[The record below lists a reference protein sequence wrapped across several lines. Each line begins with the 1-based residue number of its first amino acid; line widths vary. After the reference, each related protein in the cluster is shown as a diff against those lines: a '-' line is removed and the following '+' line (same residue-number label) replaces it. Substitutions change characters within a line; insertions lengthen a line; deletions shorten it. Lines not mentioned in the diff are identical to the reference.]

1 MAERPIPAVILGGWE
16 NAVSVARTLWRAGV
30 PVDVLADQLT
40 DCPVRHSRARRRYV
54 PRGRRETLAAH
65 WLGWLDGASA
75 PAVLLPCS
83 DEALEF
89 IARHR
94 GPLEA
99 VGHRP
104 IESDDSAVL
113 AVLDKQAS
121 YAIARAA
128 GIPAPLTAMVST
140 PDELAASELPFP
152 CGVKPVHSHRFRRL
166 YPVEQKGGVL
176 MDAEHAR
183 RVLEPILAQD
193 CPMLL
198 TEVIAGPD
206 DSYRSYFT
214 FIDGDGEPLLHFT
227 KRKLRQYPPHFGL
240 GTYHLTEWNAEV
252 ADLGLRFARA
262 AGLRGIVNVEFKRDI
277 RDGQLKLVECNPRFT
292 QANEQLRVAGVDLA
306 RLAYN
311 RLAGLPSP
319 AVSSFTEHLAMW
331 LPFNDLRA
339 LRAYRR
345 SGELSIG
352 AWAATLA
359 HRQVLPLFAFDDPRP
374 SFWWWRARTTA
385 LASDAARRLTR
396 ARRPLPV
403 TNPYA

>member
-1 MAERPIPAVILGGWE
+1 MADTPIPAVVLGGWE

-30 PVDVLADQLT
+30 PVDALADSLT

-54 PRGRRETLAAH
+54 PRRPRETLEEQ
-65 WLGWLDGASA
+65 WLGWLAAETA

-89 IARHR
+89 IAHHR
-94 GPLEA
+94 GELEA
-99 VGHRP
+99 MGHRP
-104 IESDDSAVL
+104 IESDDNAVL
-113 AVLDKQAS
+113 AVLDKQAA
-121 YAIARAA
+121 YAIARAV

-140 PDELAASELPFP
+140 LQELAACELPFP

-176 MDAEHAR
+176 ADADHAR

-206 DSYRSYFT
+206 DRYRSYFT

-227 KRKLRQYPPHFGL
+227 KRKLRQFPPHFGL
-240 GTYHLTEWNAEV
+240 GTYHLTEWNDEV
-252 ADLGLRFARA
+252 AELGLRFARA

-292 QANEQLRVAGVDLA
+292 QANEQIRVAGVDLA

-319 AVSSFTEHLAMW
+319 PVSSFTEHLGMW

-345 SGELSIG
+345 EGELSIR

-359 HRQVLPLFAFDDPRP
+359 HRQVLPIFAMNDPGP
-374 SFWWWRARTTA
+374 SLWWWRSR
-385 LASDAARRLTR
+385 ASSLVWDATRRVTH
-396 ARRPLPV
+396 APRPRPV
-403 TNPYA
+403 KNPYA